1 MTKLR
6 DSSYNLKR
14 NFLNKHLIK
23 LKLKDA
29 TINPT
34 KSRAYNKN

>member
-1 MTKLR
+1 MMKLR

-14 NFLNKHLIK
+14 NFLNKHLTK
-23 LKLKDA
+23 LKPKDA

>member
-1 MTKLR
+1 MKPK
-6 DSSYNLKR
+6 DSSNNLKR
-14 NFLNKHLIK
+14 NFLNKHLTK

-29 TINPT
+29 TKNPM